1 MVMVIDNGLKR
12 RENHSLKLR
21 RRNDNVDVEIEEEE
35 LHRWSLLQLYNGNE
49 ANLARETER
58 DRVMASVQRKELAR

>member
-35 LHRWSLLQLYNGNE
+35 LHTGDWEEMIVL
-49 ANLARETER
+49 
-58 DRVMASVQRKELAR
+58 ELTTC